1 MRTIVGTLAWGS
13 CGEVGCGG
21 AVTVAIRLC
30 AIALAR
36 KLVERQLD
44 YQRFRGER
52 QRYKACER
60 CLLLDPSVAF
70 VRFTEP
76 LVSSSAR
83 YHAVQFG
90 ALNRAGEI
98 GNSLNSW

>member
-13 CGEVGCGG
+13 WGEVDCGG

-30 AIALAR
+30 AIAFAR

-60 CLLLDPSVAF
+60 YRLLDPRWHSC
-70 VRFTEP
+70 
-76 LVSSSAR
+76 
-83 YHAVQFG
+83 
-90 ALNRAGEI
+90 ALRSRLFLHLLDIAL
-98 GNSLNSW
+98 LNLAH